1 MKIILIGNAEFK
13 KEEKFGSLID
23 EFEVVVR
30 INRFRLETFEEN
42 LGTKTNIWALNRTLP
57 FNRASVPFQFQKE
70 FLVRKKISQDL
81 DYGLMISYMPNGNEY
96 SKVLNSVKQIDNL
109 QLANTMVQSDYVRQK
124 WKTLVKEPFYKPATG
139 IMSILYFIEKFGEVV
154 IHNFDNAETNHY
166 FETTAHIASQPQSA
180 KHIWSFDKKMID
192 ELVKNKKVKYLRD
205 L

>member
-139 IMSILYFIEKFGEVV
+139 IMSILYFIEKFESRRRPRRSKIKK
-154 IHNFDNAETNHY
+154 IHRKNQEPEFFKVN
-166 FETTAHIASQPQSA
+166 Q
-180 KHIWSFDKKMID
+180 KMKKTI
-192 ELVKNKKVKYLRD
+192 ENTGFPCIFGKNRLVFLIFG
-205 L
+205 LP